1 MNRFAGRVERRLF
14 QAVLLV
20 VAGGCET
27 TAPPGPQ
34 HPVETV
40 ARDAAP
46 ADQVVHVDPAP
57 TDAAHAFAVPPPDAG
72 IESPA
77 DAGVVAA
84 APDAGV
90 VAAAP
95 DADKICAAHATRRG
109 ALRTQ
114 SAYWDPTTHVVMCW
128 TVHADKPAKVEVMYH
143 PHWCPQGGGQRPE
156 PYPVTVDGRA
166 LLVEEARLTLDGKV
180 TKSKKSWQKHGA
192 LPEERRHN
200 CGRRTDGVTVTGAR
214 PDEHTAIGAQ
224 LAEMAEL
231 EAASVPAF
239 ARLARELE
247 AHGAP
252 AELVRRAEAA
262 RGDEVRHARVMTALA
277 HRHGRTPRAV
287 AVPALPCRT
296 LDAIAYENA
305 VEGCVREAYGALVAT
320 FMAARARPEL
330 RRVFRAIARD
340 ERRHAELAED
350 IDAWI
355 RGRLDAAAC
364 AALDAARA
372 GAEAELRAGVATS
385 PACDELGLPGP
396 DDAQALCHAYFGSR
410 TADDA
415 TPATA

>member
-1 MNRFAGRVERRLF
+1 MNRFAGRIERRLF
-14 QAVLLV
+14 EAVLVV

-34 HPVETV
+34 HPVGAV
-40 ARDAAP
+40 PRDAGP
-46 ADQVVHVDPAP
+46 TEEVVHVAPAP
-57 TDAAHAFAVPPPDAG
+57 TDAAPAFAVAPPDA
-72 IESPA
+72 A
-77 DAGVVAA
+77 VAP
-84 APDAGV
+84 PDAS
-90 VAAAP
+90 A
-95 DADKICAAHATRRG
+95 ICAAHARRAG
-109 ALRTQ
+109 ALRAQ
-114 SAYWDPTTHVVMCW
+114 SSYWDPSTRVVMCR
-128 TVHADKPAKVEVMYH
+128 TVHEDKPAKVELMYQ
-143 PHWCPQGGGQRPE
+143 PHWCPQGGGQPPE

-166 LLVEEARLTLDGKV
+166 TLVEEAQLTPDGKV
-180 TKSKKSWQKHGA
+180 TKSKKTWEKHGV
-192 LPEERRHN
+192 LPLEERHN

-214 PDEHTAIGAQ
+214 SDDRAAIAVQ
-224 LAEMAEL
+224 LAELAEL
-231 EAASVPAF
+231 EAASIPAF

-252 AELVRRAEAA
+252 GALVRRAEAA
-262 RGDEVRHARVMTALA
+262 RDDEVRHARVMTALA
-277 HRHGRTPRAV
+277 QRYGRTPRAV
-287 AVPALPCRT
+287 EVPALPCRT

-320 FMAARARPEL
+320 FMAARARPAL

-372 GAEAELRAGVATS
+372 GAEAELRAGVASS

-396 DDAQALCHAYFGSR
+396 DDAEALCHAYFGSR
-410 TADDA
+410 AGDDA
-415 TPATA
+415 APVMA